1 MSCDCQNDCGGC
13 CAGVEA
19 VTPVPSY
26 NRPGLPALSYRAGT
40 HGRFRES
47 MLARLS
53 SRRALDGLGTRDP
66 DDPAIAL
73 LDCWALVGDVLTFYT
88 ERVANEGYLR
98 TATEQESLDRLG
110 RLVGYTPR
118 PALGSTTYLAYTLDE
133 GKQAVLPAG
142 SAAKSVA
149 EQGGLPQTFETTEE
163 LVARGEW
170 NALAVRRTDPP
181 DIVFVSSPTSSD
193 VPGDVTKIPA
203 LTVAGTKAPLKGGDR
218 LLFLFGQDKATGAEG
233 IDTAV
238 RVVKESK
245 PDFTAD
251 KTAIT
256 LVTADASSPFVTA
269 VTALKAV
276 IRKAEGRDI
285 VKNDPDAKDVDK
297 SLLAPLLKFLEPP
310 DPATPARTPAD
321 VLDGTFDS
329 SDVPSYLDAL
339 RERRAF
345 AELREGCGVRKWFR
359 DDIEAVLTAGDAL
372 VALAIQLTRRTPDE
386 LTRLRRLAR
395 DAVCPPCHCG
405 GKAEGTAN
413 GGCCCGDNENE
424 DCDRAAALV
433 ALTSMLPAL
442 RKAPSRPPRKSR
454 DLEVAVA
461 DQFRADADVHP
472 KLLIAASP
480 RLGPNLHR
488 AWANE
493 VLTAPLAVSDV
504 QVLRV
509 KAVTAKVETGVLTL
523 DAVYEG
529 ILPGSRIV
537 LETDSGQPLVALVT
551 ESRQSVFEKQV
562 AAPTPTNPKNTV
574 PVQIPVTVLK
584 ITGATVDASKSYVV
598 WAKGEPLTPLGEV
611 ITDPVGGHEI
621 PLERMYE
628 GLVPGRWLVVSG
640 ERADVPHTSGVKA
653 SELAMLAGIR
663 QSADPEKRGSSARSV
678 LFLANDLA
686 YTYKRDT
693 VTLSA
698 NVVAATQGESRTER
712 LGSGNSGQ
720 AGQTFRLAQVS
731 ERAPLTF
738 SPSDNP
744 LGAEDSLT
752 VRVGGVAWHDV
763 DSLIFSGPTAHDH
776 TLRIGT
782 DKTASVSFGD
792 GVHGARLPSGTENV
806 TAEYRTGAGSAGN
819 VAAGK
824 ITQPA
829 TQPAGVTAVTNPVPA
844 TGGADGDGPADAR
857 ITTPLRMLALDRLVS
872 VRDYSD
878 FTRARAGIG
887 KADARKLNDGRRE
900 LVHVTIAGIGDV
912 PIDPSSGLF
921 GSLEAALAR
930 FGDLGVP
937 VEVAVRD
944 QVLIVLRAGIKVLPD
959 YSWDLVQ
966 PAVLAAVRAELGFAA
981 RELGQSAYLS
991 DVVSVIQAVSG
1002 VDYVDVDLFHG
1013 IQGDVSPLELATIV
1027 RKLNVVDTAI
1037 AALPARYD
1045 EVVLDSKKDGRF
1057 GSLTHVAQQHGLT
1070 VDELVALNPGLT
1082 GPDLSRV
1089 RNLTVFRGIRPAQLA
1104 VLPAGVPE
1112 ALTLRRIP

>member
-1 MSCDCQNDCGGC
+1 MNCDCRNDCGGC

-66 DDPAIAL
+66 DDPSIAL

-88 ERVANEGYLR
+88 ERIANEGYLR

-142 SAAKSVA
+142 SGAKSVA

-181 DIVFVSSPTSSD
+181 DIVFVRSPTSSD
-193 VPGDVTKIPA
+193 VPGDVTKIPG

-218 LLFLFGQDKATGAEG
+218 LLFVFGQDKATGAEG
-233 IDTAV
+233 VDTAV

-256 LVTADASSPFVTA
+256 LVTAGASSPFVTA
-269 VTALKAV
+269 VNALKAA
-276 IRKAEGRDI
+276 IRRAEGRDI

-297 SLLAPLLKFLEPP
+297 SLLAPLLQFLEPP
-310 DPATPARTPAD
+310 DPATPARTPED
-321 VLDGTFDS
+321 VLDG
-329 SDVPSYLDAL
+329 VPSYLDDL

-359 DDIEAVLTAGDAL
+359 ADIEAVLTAGDAL
-372 VALAIQLTRRTPDE
+372 VALANQLTRRTPDE

-395 DAVCPPCHCG
+395 DAVCPPCDCG

-413 GGCCCGDNENE
+413 GGCCCGCKERK

-433 ALTSMLPAL
+433 ALTPMLPAL
-442 RKAPSRPPRKSR
+442 RKAPSRPPRRSR

-509 KAVTAKVETGVLTL
+509 KAVTADTDVKTGKLTL

-537 LETDSGQPLVALVT
+537 LEADSGAPLVAMVT
-551 ESRQSVFEKQV
+551 DSRQGTRAIPVPG
-562 AAPTPTNPKNTV
+562 APKDAP
-574 PVQIPVTVLK
+574 PVTVPATVLT
-584 ITGATVDASKSYVV
+584 ITGITLADKTKYVV
-598 WAKGEPLTPLGEV
+598 WAKGESLTPLGEA

-628 GLVPGRWLVVSG
+628 GLTPGRWLVVSG

-663 QSADPEKRGSSARSV
+663 QSADPAKRGSSARSV

-720 AGQTFRLAQVS
+720 AGQTFKLAQVS

-763 DSLIFSGPTAHDH
+763 DSLIFSGPTAHDY

-829 TQPAGVTAVTNPVPA
+829 TQPAGVSGVTNPLPA

-872 VRDYSD
+872 VQDYTD

-981 RELGQSAYLS
+981 RELGESAHLS
-991 DVVSVIQAVSG
+991 DVVSVIQAVPG

-1027 RKLNVVDTAI
+1027 DDLDLVDTAI
-1037 AALPARYD
+1037 PALPARYD
-1045 EVVLDSKKDGRF
+1045 EVALDSEKDGPFR
-1057 GSLTHVAQQHGLT
+1057 SLTHVAQQHGLT

-1082 GPDLSRV
+1082 GTDLFSV
-1089 RNLTVFRGIRPAQLA
+1089 RKLTVFRGIRPAQLA